1 MHQFTAL
8 AFPSHPDAF
17 GSLLGVEQTRTMEEV
32 ECAITMTTIELL
44 QALFGCRQDR
54 VIIGHVLF
62 GCVGKVAQ
70 DTEDDIAVPVCE
82 VVYFKLHER

>member
-1 MHQFTAL
+1 
-8 AFPSHPDAF
+8 
-17 GSLLGVEQTRTMEEV
+17 MEEV